1 MKKLTYIQ
9 PKVEAMVLPKEA
21 LMDDL
26 ILSASGSMGNP
37 APARQNLAPT
47 AQPGPKGVWL

>member
-21 LMDDL
+21 LMDS
-26 ILSASGSMGNP
+26 IIIPGSGEGPEDPVSP
-37 APARQNLAPT
+37 APER
-47 AQPGPKGVWL
+47 KWLF

>member
-1 MKKLTYIQ
+1 MEKRTYIQ
-9 PKVEAMVLPKEA
+9 PKMEMAVLPKDA
-21 LMDDL
+21 IMDDL